1 MKVHQLQLA
10 SLLNLVLVASAFVT
24 PRPPSP
30 QLTSAA
36 NPTSTSLAATWK
48 KVFVAGGSRGVGRCV
63 IDKLLEHGSEVVP
76 TLRTSR
82 MQSVRC
88 FQRFPI
94 NNTMIILSVGRN

>member
-24 PRPPSP
+24 PRPPS
-30 QLTSAA
+30 LTSTA

-82 MQSVRC
+82 MQ
-88 FQRFPI
+88 
-94 NNTMIILSVGRN
+94 